1 MSDESIWE
9 KREGE
14 GRWYARFLLYL
25 NMGAGRSLLGAVNLE
40 KSLASERAEKS
51 RKKQSIRVPGAWN
64 DAAKQWEW
72 RKRAQAFDEEQQRL
86 ALASTKY
93 ASVSERAKLLDR
105 WISTQDSIMVSSVA
119 DVGYARADS
128 MEQLRGLLDDMAK
141 ETGGRVKVTKTD
153 ATVSFDEQGA
163 KERLMQ
169 KLAGL
174 TDDAPKPD

>member
-40 KSLASERAEKS
+40 KSSERAEKS

-64 DAAKQWEW
+64 DAFKQWEW
-72 RKRAQAFDEEQQRL
+72 RKRAQVFDEEQQRL

-93 ASVSERAKLLDR
+93 ASVSERAKLLGR
-105 WISTQDSIMVSSVA
+105 WISTQDTIMVA
-119 DVGYARADS
+119 DVADKGYARADS

-141 ETGGRVKVTKTD
+141 ETGGRVKVTKANLEHTGKD
-153 ATVSFDEQGA
+153 GGPVQTVEIY
-163 KERLMQ
+163 KVRL
-169 KLAGL
+169 
-174 TDDAPKPD
+174 PDNGRDSEE